1 MVILGIWKPKD
12 YIHACYLL
20 CLHIILYWLIAN
32 WLAKFLDG
40 CFYMTISIISWPSL
54 HVDALQIM
62 KFTNICH
69 CSSWPTW
76 KVFPKTCIGSPAE
89 IRKWERGLGCRQGT
103 WSCFC
108 IGSSPC
114 FRFCPKYHC
123 YEWKEVGRK
132 QWVFKF
138 MTWKR
143 DISILQPGGKDA
155 NKQEISQLD
164 ALKNPERTRQEQAAT
179 KASAAFKCHL
189 VNFLTWKL
197 ILFLWW
203 SWLLWWWP
211 SGFPMCGM
219 ITL

>member
-89 IRKWERGLGCRQGT
+89 IRKWERGL
-103 WSCFC
+103 F
-108 IGSSPC
+108 
-114 FRFCPKYHC
+114 PK
-123 YEWKEVGRK
+123 
-132 QWVFKF
+132 
-138 MTWKR
+138 
-143 DISILQPGGKDA
+143 A
-155 NKQEISQLD
+155 
-164 ALKNPERTRQEQAAT
+164 PE
-179 KASAAFKCHL
+179 AAFVLDPPLASDFVPNTIAMNERKLEESSESSSLRLERGIL
-189 VNFLTWKL
+189 VYYNLGTKMQINKKSHNLMHWK
-197 ILFLWW
+197 ILKEPDK
-203 SWLLWWWP
+203 SKLLLRLRQLSSVIW
-211 SGFPMCGM
+211 
-219 ITL
+219 